1 MGIRSIAFKIVR
13 ENEHRGSGTLRTPG
27 SSFCC
32 LMGNLRLNEIG
43 WLL

>member
-1 MGIRSIAFKIVR
+1 MVIRSIAIDFVR
-13 ENEHRGSGTLRTPG
+13 ENEHRGSGMLKTPG
-27 SSFCC
+27 ASFCC